1 MNFFNRFSFFLIG
14 ILLGCVLILFSLQFR
29 NQPLSFNYFP
39 ESRVKNF
46 LIKNSG
52 LFSSNALC
60 KINCYNLDTL
70 LLSSY
75 IENSVVDF
83 KKSKIRGYNPKVYY
97 LSVDLPIQ
105 QDKEYFIKVE
115 SLATPGSPI
124 IMGILFPSELI
135 LIDQFKIVSASK
147 QN

>member
-14 ILLGCVLILFSLQFR
+14 TLLGCVLILFSLQFR

-70 LLSSY
+70 LFTTDR
-75 IENSVVDF
+75 SVF
-83 KKSKIRGYNPKVYY
+83 K
-97 LSVDLPIQ
+97 
-105 QDKEYFIKVE
+105 
-115 SLATPGSPI
+115 
-124 IMGILFPSELI
+124 
-135 LIDQFKIVSASK
+135 KIVSLYCCFKTSDK
-147 QN
+147 IVR